1 MQGPILELIKSYLKD
16 RIQRVFVSNTISN
29 HAKCFLSEFFRALFL
44 QLYCFRFMSTIF
56 INVLMP
62 YQLYMQMILYV
73 YSNIKICKSQLL
85 NWYSLNKLC
94 LKVDKTKVLV
104 FLWMI
109 KSNNFPTLGL
119 IGIERKK
126 VSKLSFFFKH
136 SNVRCPF
143 WSKFNLL

>member
-29 HAKCFLSEFFRALFL
+29 HAKFFRALFL
-44 QLYCFRFMSTIF
+44 QVYCFRFMSTIF
-56 INVLMP
+56 INVLLP
-62 YQLYMQMILYV
+62 YQLYMQMILF
-73 YSNIKICKSQLL
+73 YSYIKICKSQLL

-104 FLWMI
+104 FLWKI
-109 KSNNFPTLGL
+109 KKTNNFPTLGL
-119 IGIERKK
+119 IGIERNK

-143 WSKFNLL
+143 WSKFNLLELKS